1 MPDREPTLFDV
12 PVSRP
17 RQSRCEQEQSRQ
29 QRILRAVGDYREGKG
44 KRGRVV
50 YRGYPFDPEHDRE
63 LQP

>member
-1 MPDREPTLFDV
+1 MPDREPTLFDL
-12 PVSRP
+12 PASRP
-17 RQSRCEQEQSRQ
+17 PESREQQEQARQ
-29 QRILRAVGDYREGKG
+29 QRTLRAITDYRQVKS